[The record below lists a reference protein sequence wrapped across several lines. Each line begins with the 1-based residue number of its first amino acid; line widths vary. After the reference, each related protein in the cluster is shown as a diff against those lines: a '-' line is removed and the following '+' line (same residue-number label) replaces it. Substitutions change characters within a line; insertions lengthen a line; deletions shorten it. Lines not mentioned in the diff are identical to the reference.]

1 MDDVQVETEDTS
13 TYFMP
18 KPSMVLLT
26 MLLLIGLCAILGNGL
41 LMLAAS
47 LRGIGLHEAISID
60 ENSSQGSRYFV
71 RAALLLNHSA
81 SFLLPAIFTLWFFYK
96 KKSLKVASLSTPPDL
111 SILLLGMLFVMS
123 AFPLAQLAFVAN
135 QWLVGQF
142 PALQTW
148 VHTEKLTVKLMEG
161 LLVMQSPWEM
171 VASLVVMAIVPAL
184 GEELVFRGIGQ
195 QKLIEITRKPALG
208 IALTALIFSITHFE
222 IQRFLAILLLGGVLG
237 LLFYW
242 TKNLWIPIAA
252 HFLNN
257 GAQVIIAWFNQ
268 DKVSQLKDGA
278 GEDLPMTVI
287 LASAAVFV
295 TSGFFLWK
303 ERSSD

>member
-1 MDDVQVETEDTS
+1 MESEDNS
-13 TYFMP
+13 NYFAP
-18 KPSMVLLT
+18 KPVMVLLT
-26 MLLLIGLCAILGNGL
+26 MLLLIGLCAILGNVL

-47 LRGIGLHEAISID
+47 LRGMGLHEALSID
-60 ENSSQGSRYFV
+60 ENSSEGSRYFV
-71 RAALLLNHSA
+71 RAALFLNHTA
-81 SFLLPAIFTLWFFYK
+81 SFLLPASLALWLFYK
-96 KKSLKVASLSTPPDL
+96 KKALEAASLNRIPDL
-111 SILLLGMLFVMS
+111 SILLLGLLFVMS
-123 AFPLAQLAFVAN
+123 AFPLAQVAFVAN
-135 QWLVGQF
+135 KWLVGQF
-142 PALQTW
+142 PALQAW
-148 VHTEKLTVKLMEG
+148 VQTEKLTVKLMEG

-208 IALTALIFSITHFE
+208 IALTGLIFSITHFE
-222 IQRFLAILLLGGVLG
+222 IQRFLAILLLGLVLG

-257 GAQVIIAWFNQ
+257 GAQVFIAWFNQ

-278 GEDLPMTVI
+278 GDDLPMTVI

-295 TSGFFLWK
+295 TSGFFLWR
-303 ERSSD
+303 ERNCE

>member
-1 MDDVQVETEDTS
+1 MESENNS
-13 TYFMP
+13 TYFAP
-18 KPSMVLLT
+18 KPVMVLLT
-26 MLLLIGLCAILGNGL
+26 MMLLIGLCAILGNGL

-47 LRGIGLHEAISID
+47 LRGMGLHEAISID
-60 ENSSQGSRYFV
+60 ENSNESSRYFV
-71 RAALLLNHSA
+71 RAALFVNHTA
-81 SFLLPAIFTLWFFYK
+81 SFLLPAILVLWFFYK
-96 KKSLKVASLSTPPDL
+96 KKGLQVASLNRLPDL
-111 SILLLGMLFVMS
+111 SILLLGLLFVMS
-123 AFPLAQLAFVAN
+123 AFPLAQVAFVAN
-135 QWLVGQF
+135 KWLVGQF

-171 VASLVVMAIVPAL
+171 VASLVVMAIIPAL

-195 QKLIEITRKPALG
+195 QKLIEITGKPALG
-208 IALTALIFSITHFE
+208 ILLTGLIFSITHFE
-222 IQRFLAILLLGGVLG
+222 IQRFLAILLLGLVLG
-237 LLFYW
+237 LLFFW

-257 GAQVIIAWFNQ
+257 GAQVIIAWLNQ
-268 DKVSQLKDGA
+268 EKVSQLKDGA
-278 GEDLPMTVI
+278 GDDLPMTVI

-303 ERSSD
+303 ERSSN

>member
-1 MDDVQVETEDTS
+1 MGDARVESENNG
-13 TYFMP
+13 TYLAT
-18 KPSMVLLT
+18 KPVVVLLGS
-26 MLLLIGLCAILGNGL
+26 LLLICLFAMVGNGL

-47 LRGIGLHEAISID
+47 FRGMGLHEALSID
-60 ENSSQGSRYFV
+60 ENSSEGSRYFV
-71 RAALLLNHSA
+71 RAALFLNHSF
-81 SFLLPAIFTLWFFYK
+81 SFLLPAIVALWLFYK
-96 KKSLKVASLSTPPDL
+96 KKSLKAAALDVLPDL
-111 SILLLGMLFVMS
+111 STLLLGLLFVMS
-123 AFPLAQLAFVAN
+123 AFPLAQVAFLAN
-135 QWLVGQF
+135 KWLVEQF
-142 PALQTW
+142 PALQVW
-148 VHTEKLTVKLMEG
+148 VHTEKMTVKLMEG
-161 LLVMQSPWEM
+161 LLVMQTPWEM

-195 QKLIEITRKPALG
+195 QKLIEITGKPALG
-208 IALTALIFSITHFE
+208 IGLTGLIFSVTHFE
-222 IQRFLAILLLGGVLG
+222 IQRFFAILLLGLVLG

-257 GAQVIIAWFNQ
+257 GAQVFIAWFNQ

-303 ERSSD
+303 ERHE